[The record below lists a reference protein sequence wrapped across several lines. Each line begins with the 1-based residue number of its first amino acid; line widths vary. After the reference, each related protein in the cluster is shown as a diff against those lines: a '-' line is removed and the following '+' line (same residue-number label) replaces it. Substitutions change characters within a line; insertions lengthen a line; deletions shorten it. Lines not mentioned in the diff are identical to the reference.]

1 MTVRLLC
8 LCNAGAGGKTGRA
21 DALRALLPD
30 AANLRSI
37 LTQNAEHV
45 SVLVDEF
52 DGTHEDLIAISG
64 GDGSLQWLLSLLAQ
78 RHERGLPCPR
88 LAVLPGGST
97 NMSARDINRHHRW
110 SAAAAVLAQVAKDG
124 PQASTFVRRPVLRVH
139 RASGVQAGFFLGAG
153 AVVEGIDYCNR
164 RLWAEGAARRE
175 LTAGLAM
182 ARTVLG
188 VLRAEAPF
196 DSPLPLAL
204 EAFGERESEAIRL
217 APSTGATVL
226 AVSTL
231 DRLLVGARPHWG
243 AESGA
248 VRFTLV
254 ERSARLLRHLG
265 GLLGLPGLGRPGADA
280 GYHSHNCTRLKLSF
294 ASERKAQQPASYAID
309 GEVFAAPA
317 EALTVDADW
326 APEFLIL

>member
-1 MTVRLLC
+1 MRVLC
-8 LCNAGAGGKTGRA
+8 LCNAGAGGKAERA
-21 DALRALLPD
+21 QALQALLPQ
-30 AANLRSI
+30 APHVRLV
-37 LTQNAEHV
+37 LTESAEHMAS
-45 SVLVDEF
+45 SVRAF
-52 DGTHEDLIAISG
+52 DGAGEDLIAISG
-64 GDGSLQWLLSLLAQ
+64 GDGSLQALLALLA
-78 RHERGLPCPR
+78 ERDAHGLACPR

-110 SAAAAVLAQVAKDG
+110 SAAAAVLAEVAREGAALKEF
-124 PQASTFVRRPVLRVH
+124 ARRPVLR
-139 RASGVQAGFFLGAG
+139 AYPPGGVQAGFFLGAG

-196 DSPLPLAL
+196 DSPLPLTL
-204 EAFGERESEAIRL
+204 EAFGDGAQAIRL
-217 APSTGATVL
+217 APSAGATVL

-243 AESGA
+243 REEGA

-254 ERSARLLRHLG
+254 ERSARLVRHLG
-265 GLLGLPGLGRPGADA
+265 GLLGLPGVARPSADA
-280 GYHSHNCTRLKLSF
+280 GYHSHNCHRLALRF
-294 ASERKAQQPASYAID
+294 ASAGQAPRPASYAID
-309 GEVFAAPA
+309 GEVFTAPDSP
-317 EALTVDADW
+317 LKVDADW